1 MVKLTFTFDEETVC
15 KLRQAATRLAKPQSY
30 VVREAVREYA
40 ARVGALSE
48 TERRQMLKVFDAVVP
63 IIPPK
68 PLKAVLA
75 EIAGIRIARRRGGRR
90 QRSGV

>member
-1 MVKLTFTFDEETVC
+1 MVKMTFTFDEDTVG
-15 KLRQAATRLAKPQSY
+15 KLRQAAARLAKPQSY

-48 TERRQMLKVFDAVVP
+48 AERRQMLTVFDAVVP
-63 IIPPK
+63 VIPPK

-75 EIAGIRIARRRGGRR
+75 EIAAIRATRRRGGRR
-90 QRSGV
+90 QSGGD